1 MDINGV
7 TKRRRTRSAVEDAGF
22 VAGSS
27 EFLGSIGA
35 SSSSDQSISKAL
47 AMEVPSDTGLHI
59 PIQAKTQTFHHPV
72 GPVAYD
78 CVKVILVRDGSAFL
92 FSEFGKQTIN
102 VGDAVLLCA
111 NTLCGSEPEG
121 QITVTTVYMDTDY
134 LIDQVFWQHVGLL
147 CDRLDARNLAEMMYL
162 EPAQILRLGEE
173 RAGMLMPW
181 LDELVRLSLDDH
193 YGRRFNRIQALW
205 FALADVIAPFVKVS
219 SVRLS
224 PSQRSRTRPTTPR
237 HRQFCPLRE
246 EARKIAEL
254 LRASPDVHW
263 TLVALAE
270 LIHMSTSQLVRVFT
284 EAYGKTPLAFLS
296 MIRAEELAR
305 LLRDTDLP
313 IEAAMRQVGW
323 HSRGHAAQLFR
334 QYVGITP
341 VEYRRLSTQA
351 V

>member
-7 TKRRRTRSAVEDAGF
+7 TKKHRTRPAVEEAGF
-22 VAGSS
+22 VAASS

-35 SSSSDQSISKAL
+35 SSSSDRGISKAL
-47 AMEVPSDTGLHI
+47 TMEVPSDTDLHI
-59 PIQAKTQTFHHPV
+59 PIQAKTQTFHRPV

-78 CVKVILVRDGSAFL
+78 CVKVIIVRDGSAFL
-92 FSEFGKQTIN
+92 FSEFGQRPVN

-121 QITVTTVYMDTDY
+121 HITVTTVYMDTDY
-134 LIDQVFWQHVGLL
+134 LIDQVFWQHVGVL
-147 CDRLDARNLAEMMYL
+147 CDRLDARDLAEMLYL
-162 EPAQILRLGEE
+162 EPAQVLRLGEE

-181 LDELVRLSLDDH
+181 LDELVRLTLDDH
-193 YGRRFNRIQALW
+193 YGCRFNRIQALW

-224 PSQRSRTRPTTPR
+224 PSQRSRTRPTAPR

-254 LRASPDVHW
+254 LRASPETHW
-263 TLVALAE
+263 TLRALADHV
-270 LIHMSTSQLVRVFT
+270 HMSTSQLVRVFT
-284 EAYGKTPLAFLS
+284 EAYGKTPLAFLT
-296 MIRAEELAR
+296 MIRAEELAQ
-305 LLRDTDLP
+305 LLRNTDLP

-341 VEYRRLSTQA
+341 VEYRRLNAQA

>member
-1 MDINGV
+1 M
-7 TKRRRTRSAVEDAGF
+7 AVEHE
-22 VAGSS
+22 VAGGCS
-27 EFLGSIGA
+27 ENLGRFGPISA
-35 SSSSDQSISKAL
+35 S
-47 AMEVPSDTGLHI
+47 TR
-59 PIQAKTQTFHHPV
+59 TFHRPV

-78 CVKVILVRDGSAFL
+78 CVKVIVVRDGGAIL
-92 FSEFGKQTIN
+92 YSEFGQQAAN

-121 QITVTTVYMDTDY
+121 HVTVTTVYMDTDY

-147 CDRLDARNLAEMMYL
+147 CDRLDARDLAERMYL

-173 RAGMLMPW
+173 CAATLMPW
-181 LDELVRLSLDDH
+181 LDELVHLSVEGE
-193 YGRRFNRIQALW
+193 YMRRFNRIQALW

-224 PSQRSRTRPTTPR
+224 PSQRSRTRPTAPR

-254 LRASPDVHW
+254 LRASPETHW
-263 TLVALAE
+263 TLRALADH
-270 LIHMSTSQLVRVFT
+270 IHMSTSQLVRVFT
-284 EAYGKTPLAFLS
+284 EAYGKTPLAFLT
-296 MIRAEELAR
+296 MIRAEELAQ
-305 LLRDTDLP
+305 LLRNTDLP

-341 VEYRRLSTQA
+341 VEYRRLNAQA

>member
-7 TKRRRTRSAVEDAGF
+7 TKKHRTRPAVEEAGF
-22 VAGSS
+22 VAASS

-35 SSSSDQSISKAL
+35 SSSCDRGISKAL
-47 AMEVPSDTGLHI
+47 TMEVPSDTDLHI
-59 PIQAKTQTFHHPV
+59 PIQAKTQTFHRPV

-78 CVKVILVRDGSAFL
+78 CVKVIIVRDGSAFL
-92 FSEFGKQTIN
+92 FSEFGQRPVN

-121 QITVTTVYMDTDY
+121 HITVTTVYMDTDY
-134 LIDQVFWQHVGLL
+134 LIDQVFWQHVGVL
-147 CDRLDARNLAEMMYL
+147 CDRLDARDLAEMLYL
-162 EPAQILRLGEE
+162 EPAQVLRLGEE

-181 LDELVRLSLDDH
+181 LDELVRLTLDDH
-193 YGRRFNRIQALW
+193 YGCRFNRIQALW

-224 PSQRSRTRPTTPR
+224 PSQRSRTRPTAPR

-254 LRASPDVHW
+254 LRASPETHW
-263 TLVALAE
+263 TLRALADH
-270 LIHMSTSQLVRVFT
+270 IHMSTSQLVRVFT
-284 EAYGKTPLAFLS
+284 EAYGKTPLAFLT
-296 MIRAEELAR
+296 MIRAEELAQ
-305 LLRDTDLP
+305 LLRNTDLP

-341 VEYRRLSTQA
+341 VEYRRLNAQA

>member
-7 TKRRRTRSAVEDAGF
+7 TKKHRTRPAVEEAGF
-22 VAGSS
+22 VAASS

-35 SSSSDQSISKAL
+35 SSLSDRGISKAL
-47 AMEVPSDTGLHI
+47 TMEVPSDTDLHI
-59 PIQAKTQTFHHPV
+59 PIQAKTQTFHRPV

-78 CVKVILVRDGSAFL
+78 CVKVIIVRDGSAFL
-92 FSEFGKQTIN
+92 FSEFGQRPVN

-121 QITVTTVYMDTDY
+121 HITVTTVYMDTDY
-134 LIDQVFWQHVGLL
+134 LIDQVFWQHVGVL
-147 CDRLDARNLAEMMYL
+147 CDRLDARDLAEMLYL
-162 EPAQILRLGEE
+162 EPAQVLRLGEE

-181 LDELVRLSLDDH
+181 LDELVRLTLDDH
-193 YGRRFNRIQALW
+193 YGCRFNRIQALW

-224 PSQRSRTRPTTPR
+224 PSQRSRTRPTAPR

-254 LRASPDVHW
+254 LRASPETHW
-263 TLVALAE
+263 TLRALADH
-270 LIHMSTSQLVRVFT
+270 IHMSTSQLVRVFT
-284 EAYGKTPLAFLS
+284 EAYGKTPLAFLT
-296 MIRAEELAR
+296 MIRAEELAQ
-305 LLRDTDLP
+305 LLRNTDLP

-341 VEYRRLSTQA
+341 VEYRRLNAQA